1 MAAWYKEFESRSGG
15 GVLDTTSCDVVWQWL
30 AIGRWFSL
38 ISSINNTDHHDI
50 VEILLKVV
58 MNTITLTFVLRYQI
72 RNDSGEFRNN
82 TSLEFINKLYSL
94 YKIRNSYILSFSLYY
109 DRNLNCSWLR
119 SSSISGAS
127 ILYRVTDITTDCPDD
142 AINVYNGKWCCLGYN
157 YISKKGCLKIQ
168 KGKSETVYR
177 KVQNNGQTKKD
188 KRAKNDLQNT
198 TQKTKDGAT
207 RTPLKTGD

>member
-177 KVQNNGQTKKD
+177 KSTKQWPNEKGQKGKQRSTKHYTLN
-188 KRAKNDLQNT
+188 KRSCNT
-198 TQKTKDGAT
+198 NPTKM
-207 RTPLKTGD
+207 